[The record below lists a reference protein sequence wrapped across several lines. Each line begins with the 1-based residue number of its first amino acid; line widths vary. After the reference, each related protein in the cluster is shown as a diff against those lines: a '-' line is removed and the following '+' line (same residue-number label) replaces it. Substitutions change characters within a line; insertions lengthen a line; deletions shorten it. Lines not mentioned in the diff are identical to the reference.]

1 MVNFIDVVVVVNKN
15 VFVRD
20 NFGFGFVMDM
30 YQNGVFVIL
39 ICIEVVFCQCQIMDI
54 VINEIGYFKMFFQSF
69 YQFLVFYLNMWY
81 VMNFVVVWVNK
92 FWQDY

>member
-54 VINEIGYFKMFFQSF
+54 VTNEIGHFKMFFQSF

>member
-1 MVNFIDVVVVVNKN
+1 MVNFIDVVVAVNKN

-39 ICIEVVFCQCQIMDI
+39 ICIEVVFCQRQIMDI

-69 YQFLVFYLNMWY
+69 YQFLVFYLNMRY

>member
-39 ICIEVVFCQCQIMDI
+39 ICIEVVFCQCQIVDI